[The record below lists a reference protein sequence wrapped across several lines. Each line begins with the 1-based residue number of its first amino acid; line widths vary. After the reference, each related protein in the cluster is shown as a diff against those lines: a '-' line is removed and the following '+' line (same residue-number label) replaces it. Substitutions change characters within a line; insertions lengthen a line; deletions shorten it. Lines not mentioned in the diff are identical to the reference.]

1 MNKMVLALVVL
12 FMATNL
18 NVVNAQTKEKSKIG
32 VTCTKD
38 TLWKTKTQV
47 KTVTSKIIAPRN
59 FSKDVVVN
67 EFLNRNLSYNQINLE
82 VVTDST
88 TQEVKK
94 IPSEKRLPQNRN
106 IWENIGTI
114 TTTIIMF
121 GWLIVEVALRNH

>member
-47 KTVTSKIIAPRN
+47 KTVTSKIITPRN

-94 IPSEKRLPQNRN
+94 N
-106 IWENIGTI
+106 T
-114 TTTIIMF
+114 
-121 GWLIVEVALRNH
+121 LRKKTAPK